1 MKIDRWLAASIIALG
16 ATTAQAQRPEHE
28 RLSSERTAANARLT
42 EQERACEEKFVVSA
56 CLESA
61 RKEHR
66 ATLARLRRAELVLD
80 DGERREAA
88 ARRRQSIQE
97 KASAQAARA
106 SDAASVS
113 PRQSPRA
120 TPVPNPPS
128 PAHAGGGPDRPT
140 VLSADQRATE
150 ERNRAN
156 FEARARAAQAH
167 RESVERR
174 NAQRDANGKAAAPL
188 PVPSGASAP

>member
-16 ATTAQAQRPEHE
+16 ATTVQAQRPEHE
-28 RLSSERTAANARLT
+28 RLSSERAAANARLT

-88 ARRRQSIQE
+88 ARRRQSILE

-120 TPVPNPPS
+120 TPVPNPPA
-128 PAHAGGGPDRPT
+128 PAHAGGPDRST
-140 VLSADQRATE
+140 VLSADQQATE

-174 NAQRDANGKAAAPL
+174 NAQREANGNAAAPL
-188 PVPSGASAP
+188 PVPPGASAP